1 MRELWVRIEGKTNK
15 KHNENL
21 LELAAKTCDAVY
33 VDEDLIAA
41 AKKAGAKTASNT
53 ENSDIFILEDFNP
66 QKFDELKR
74 KGKTVAVR
82 ITIREKEDEEKAI
95 RAAALAPDYIV
106 VNCINWKIIPLENLI
121 ATTRGKTKILAE
133 VLSSEE
139 AKTALETLEL
149 GADGVILKTSDLNE
163 IMKAATVAKTQSF
176 KIKLDSLQ
184 VIDVKPIGTGA
195 RVCVDT
201 SEIMRKGE
209 GLLLGCQSAC
219 LFLVE
224 AEVHE
229 TPFVTP
235 RPFRVNAGP
244 VSLYVLSS
252 INKTKYLSELRAG
265 DEILIVERTGNVR
278 QTNVVR
284 VKIEWR
290 PMMLVEAE
298 YEGKMFKIILQN
310 AETIRLVSQEGSIP
324 VTELKK
330 GQRVLAYITEGG
342 RHFGTLVK
350 EETVI
355 EL

>member
-1 MRELWVRIEGKTNK
+1 MRELWVKIEGKTNR

-21 LELAAKTCDAVY
+21 LELAAKTCNAVY
-33 VDEDLIAA
+33 VDEDLISAA
-41 AKKAGAKTASNT
+41 QKAGAKTASNV
-53 ENSDIFILEDFNP
+53 ENSDIFILEDFNT

-82 ITIREKEDEEKAI
+82 ITIRGKEDEEKAI
-95 RAAALAPDYIV
+95 RVAAHAPDYIII
-106 VNCINWKIIPLENLI
+106 NCVDWKIIPLENLI
-121 ATTRGKTKILAE
+121 ATARGKTKILAE
-133 VLSSEE
+133 VLSFEE

-149 GADGVILKTSDLNE
+149 GADGVVLKTSDLNE
-163 IMKAATVAKTQSF
+163 LMKAATFAKTQGS
-176 KIKLDSLQ
+176 KIKLVS
-184 VIDVKPIGTGA
+184 VKVVDVKPIGTGA

-201 SEIMRKGE
+201 SEIMRRGE

-229 TPFVTP
+229 NPFVQP

-252 INKTKYLSELRAG
+252 IDKTKYLSELRAG
-265 DEILIVERTGNVR
+265 DEILIVEKNGNVR
-278 QTNVVR
+278 QTNIVR
-284 VKIEWR
+284 VKIERR

-310 AETIRLVSQEGSIP
+310 AETIRLVSEEDSIP
-324 VTELKK
+324 VTELKN
-330 GQRVLAYITEGG
+330 GQRVLAYISEGG